1 MSFDK
6 FIGLTAQGKALVEQQ
21 NCYVVSARRRAKYID
36 GQVIDGEFAGT
47 AVTVQIDRGQ
57 TEAGMRVDILIPEV
71 WSDEEIEQAIDCD
84 CLVTVDEAKVYA
96 TSRKGSTY
104 AEVKM
109 SLHGRIVV
117 GKKYSDLVEAE

>member
-1 MSFDK
+1 MTLEN
-6 FIGLTAQGKALVEQQ
+6 FIGLTDQGKALVEQQ

-36 GQVIDGEFAGT
+36 GQMVDGEYAGT

-57 TEAGMRVDILIPEV
+57 AEAGMRVDILIPEV
-71 WSDEEIEQAIDCD
+71 WSDDEIKQAIDRD
-84 CLVTVDEAKVYA
+84 CLVAIDEAKVYA
-96 TSRKGSTY
+96 TSRKSSTY

-109 SLHGRIVV
+109 SLHGRIEV